1 MTAIAIRIRRAVFGL
16 DPREALFER
25 RGFASAAAASQAR
38 LEDIGRTFIAGY
50 NAWLARDLGGELSRI
65 PTELHGFAI
74 EGAAMAS
81 ALVDRFAP
89 WRRDRWAQLLVDRPH
104 HVYMIHVGAGW
115 AVARLGGSLRRA
127 IARRDQL
134 LGWLVADGW
143 GFHQTYFH
151 PAQWASGKRRV
162 PASWG
167 YAARTVD
174 QGVGRGLWFVAGAD
188 PARVAGHIARFSSER
203 HADLWSGVGLAATY
217 AGGCTPSDLAALPE
231 LAGPFR
237 AQLAQ
242 GAAFAATARHVAGN
256 PAAHTEAAAAALAG
270 RSAEDLARLSHE
282 LQPAPPHDPA
292 GADYET
298 WRTRLAEALATR
310 RAA

>member
-1 MTAIAIRIRRAVFGL
+1 VTTIAIRIRRALFGL
-16 DPREALFER
+16 DPGEALFER
-25 RGFASAAAASQAR
+25 RGFAPAAAASQAR

-50 NAWLARDLGGELSRI
+50 NAWLARDLDGGLSRI
-65 PTELHGFAI
+65 PSELHGFAI
-74 EGAAMAS
+74 EGAAMAG
-81 ALVDRFAP
+81 ALVDPLAP
-89 WRRDRWAQLLVDRPH
+89 WRGGRWAALLAGRPEH
-104 HVYMIHVGAGW
+104 LYMIHVGAGW

-127 IARRDQL
+127 IARRDPL

-143 GFHQTYFH
+143 GFHQAYFH
-151 PAQWASGKRRV
+151 PARWAGGQRRV

-167 YAARTVD
+167 YAARAVD
-174 QGVGRGLWFVAGAD
+174 QGIGRALWFIAGAD
-188 PARVAGHIARFSSER
+188 PARVADHIAWFGAER

-217 AGGCTPSDLAALPE
+217 AGGCTPADLAALPA
-231 LAGPFR
+231 LAGRSR

-270 RSAEDLARLSHE
+270 RPAEELAALARE

-292 GADYET
+292 GGSYET
-298 WRTRLAEALATR
+298 WRARLAETLATR